1 MFLVAFMREATYSGN
16 EIENQEVNDMREI
29 YLDNSA
35 TTCAYESV
43 GRLVSKVMCEDYGN
57 PSSMHAK
64 GVAAEKYIKEA
75 KETFARLLK
84 VQEKEIFFTSG
95 GTESDNLALI
105 GAARANRRAG
115 NHLITS
121 GIEHPAI
128 INTMRYLE
136 EEGFRVT
143 FLPVDRYGRIQL
155 SALKEAL
162 CEETILVSVMYVNNE
177 VGSVQPVAEAAGI
190 VKAYNRNIL
199 FHVDAVQ
206 GFGKY
211 RIYPKKLKVDMV
223 SVSGHKIHGPKG
235 IGVLYI
241 DSNVKIRPIVFGG
254 EQQKNV
260 RSGTENVPGIAGIG
274 LAARLVYE
282 NLDEK
287 VERMRCLKEH
297 FIEGVTRIE
306 NTTIH
311 GLYDATSAPHIIS
324 VGFAGIRSEVLL
336 HALEEK
342 GIYVSSGSACAS
354 NHPQVSGVLKGIG
367 AGQEFLDA
375 TLRFSLSEFTTLE
388 EIDYTLD
395 TLYNIVPVLQKYTRR

>member
-1 MFLVAFMREATYSGN
+1 MK
-16 EIENQEVNDMREI
+16 EV

-35 TTCAYESV
+35 TTQAYEGV
-43 GRLVSKVMCEDYGN
+43 GEIVRKVMCEDYGN

-75 KETFARLLK
+75 KEILAKLWK

-105 GAARANRRAG
+105 GAARANRRTG

-121 GIEHPAI
+121 AIEHPAI

-143 FLPVDRYGRIQL
+143 FLPVDKYGRIKL
-155 SALKEAL
+155 DALKEAL
-162 CEETILVSVMYVNNE
+162 CKETILVSVMYVNNE
-177 VGSVQPVAEAAGI
+177 VGSVQPIQEAASI
-190 VKAYNRNIL
+190 VKAYNKNIL

-211 RIYPKKLKVDMV
+211 RIYPKRLKVDMC
-223 SVSGHKIHGPKG
+223 SISGHKIHGPKG
-235 IGVLYI
+235 IGALYI
-241 DSNVKIRPIVFGG
+241 DEHVKIKPIVFGG

-260 RSGTENVPGIAGIG
+260 RSGTENVPGIAGLS
-274 LAARLVYE
+274 LAARMIYDRQ
-282 NLDEK
+282 DEK
-287 VERMRCLKEH
+287 VAKMRELKRH
-297 FIEGVTRIE
+297 FIEGVKEIP

-311 GLYDATSAPHIIS
+311 GMYDETSAPHIIS

-342 GIYVSSGSACAS
+342 GIYVSSGSACSS
-354 NHPQVSGVLKGIG
+354 NHPQVSGVLRGIG
-367 AGQEFLDA
+367 ADQEFLDA
-375 TLRFSLSEFTTLE
+375 TLRFSMSEFTTLE
-388 EIDYTLD
+388 EIDYTLE
-395 TLYNIVPVLQKYTRR
+395 TLYNIVPMLRKYTRH